1 MPTRAPPEIVPKQS
15 PLLLWEVPTIQAMQ
29 ITTLHCPP
37 TPQTV
42 SITPPLWEVPT
53 KQTQWVIPTA
63 ALFPR
68 PIEPHR
74 DAERLQLGGQTLCWW
89 DSQKGAVPNH
99 HRGPKPKGRSRLKKG
114 WRSPLPTF
122 PTRHRPQG
130 PRCFLTGRG
139 LWGTGSVV
147 SPATKPAGD
156 RSQRLSTT
164 KWWRPLSFS
173 GTLEG
178 SGQTEE
184 ILTSSLVNSSQK
196 WYAFR
201 KLNWNSHPNLKHT
214 YVTTM
219 TATTE
224 P

>member
-1 MPTRAPPEIVPKQS
+1 MPTRAPPEMVPKQS
-15 PLLLWEVPTIQAMQ
+15 PLLLWEVPTNQALQ

-53 KQTQWVIPTA
+53 KRIQWVIPTA

-74 DAERLQLGGQTLCWW
+74 QRCREAPTRWPNPLLMGQPE
-89 DSQKGAVPNH
+89 GAVPNH
-99 HRGPKPKGRSRLKKG
+99 HRSPKLKGRSRLKG

-139 LWGTGSVV
+139 LWGTGKALYPQQQRQLVTGPNAYLPRSDGGDYPSVE
-147 SPATKPAGD
+147 
-156 RSQRLSTT
+156 R
-164 KWWRPLSFS
+164 
-173 GTLEG
+173 
-178 SGQTEE
+178 
-184 ILTSSLVNSSQK
+184 
-196 WYAFR
+196 
-201 KLNWNSHPNLKHT
+201 
-214 YVTTM
+214 
-219 TATTE
+219 
-224 P
+224 